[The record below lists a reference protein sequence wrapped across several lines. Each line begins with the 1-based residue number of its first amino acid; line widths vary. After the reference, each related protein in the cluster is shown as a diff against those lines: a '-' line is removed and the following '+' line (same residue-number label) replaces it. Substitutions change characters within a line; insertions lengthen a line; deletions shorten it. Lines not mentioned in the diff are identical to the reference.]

1 MNKYIFPTILIALQI
16 GAALSCAASRDFKMA
31 VYWTAAA
38 VLNIVV
44 TY

>member
-1 MNKYIFPTILIALQI
+1 MKHFFPNILIALQL

>member
-1 MNKYIFPTILIALQI
+1 MKKIFPTLLIAIQL

-31 VYWTAAA
+31 VYWAAAA
-38 VLNIVV
+38 VLNMVV